1 VNCIAPGFV
10 RSNTNTEKQWA
21 AMGEQGQQALLKNIA
36 LKRLGTVDDI
46 ANGVLFFASDKSGW
60 VSGQTMAIDGGK

>member
-21 AMGEQGQQALLKNIA
+21 AMGEQGQQALL
-36 LKRLGTVDDI
+36 
-46 ANGVLFFASDKSGW
+46 FFASDKAGW